1 MALVLWSCENL
12 RAGQIL
18 RQRSPQMR
26 VLEMTEILSFCGIGG
41 SDLRWLDRQL
51 CLTQSPATEKL
62 VI

>member
-1 MALVLWSCENL
+1 
-12 RAGQIL
+12 
-18 RQRSPQMR
+18 MR